1 MEGGKR
7 ERERKRREKR
17 DRRRRKG
24 RGLGGGEG
32 EKYVETEWGRG
43 EAVRICQKNW
53 RYSWYQLWR
62 DRHTHLPSL
71 TSVYNLIGKHN
82 LQKKNKTIHIHL
94 LQLP

>member
-32 EKYVETEWGRG
+32 KEICGNRMGERRG
-43 EAVRICQKNW
+43 
-53 RYSWYQLWR
+53 S
-62 DRHTHLPSL
+62 THMSKEQEVLLVPTLEGQTHSPS
-71 TSVYNLIGKHN
+71 KPH
-82 LQKKNKTIHIHL
+82 
-94 LQLP
+94 